1 MRILAVNWRDIKNP
15 EAGGAE
21 VHLHEILSR
30 LVRWGNPSTFLA
42 AGWPGCAG
50 EETVDGVRILR
61 RGHWYDANFVLPL
74 SAIRHLRH
82 QEYDV
87 VIEDINKLPF
97 FMPLVTKI
105 PVVPVIPHLFGTTVF
120 REANA
125 GIAAYVFSMER
136 FIPAVFRKNHFIVIS
151 PSTKEDLVARGIER
165 RRITVVLCGLDH
177 GRYRNLGLERFV
189 EPTIVHL
196 GRLRKYK
203 SVEVAIRAMREIG
216 ERLPTARLAI
226 IGDGPHRSAL
236 EAEAKRLGLDESVR
250 FLGFMRD
257 EALVEYLN
265 RAHLLINPSPKEGW
279 GLTVVEANACGL
291 PVVASDRPGLK
302 DSVRDGESGFLVP
315 YGDAGAFAAKALMIL
330 DDRELWMRM
339 SAGALERVKE
349 LTWERCARETLS
361 VLERVAL
368 RQGKE
373 VS

>member
-30 LVRWGNPSTFLA
+30 LVRWGHPSTLLA

-61 RGHWYDANFVLPL
+61 RGHWYDANFVLPR

-82 QEYDV
+82 QAYDV

-120 REANA
+120 REVNA

-151 PSTKEDLVARGIER
+151 PSTKEDLVARGIEP

-177 GRYRNLGLERFV
+177 GRYRNLALERFV

-236 EAEAKRLGLDESVR
+236 EAEAKRLGLAESVR

-291 PVVASDRPGLK
+291 PVVASDRPGLR

-330 DDRELWMRM
+330 DDRELWLRM

-368 RQGKE
+368 RRGKE